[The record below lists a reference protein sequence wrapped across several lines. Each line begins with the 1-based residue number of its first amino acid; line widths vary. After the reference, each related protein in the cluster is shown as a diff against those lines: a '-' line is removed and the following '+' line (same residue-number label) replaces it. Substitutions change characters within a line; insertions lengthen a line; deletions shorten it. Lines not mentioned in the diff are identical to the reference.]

1 MAAYGTG
8 SGSGGL
14 NPMATIEILS
24 GDFERETTRIRYS
37 GAGRAFVRLKS
48 VDGPVEDLFLES
60 EVVGAAE
67 VVDSTRAARPLRAGE
82 RDKRLFVV
90 LLRGGRKFAA
100 RGDHDAFLQFEDA
113 ALPADRR
120 RERQMDAAALRAD
133 AGAVVGMT
141 RLGAWFGTTVIG
153 RLLPGGR

>member
-1 MAAYGTG
+1 
-8 SGSGGL
+8 
-14 NPMATIEILS
+14 MATIEILS

-37 GAGRAFVRLKS
+37 EAGRAFVRLKS

-67 VVDSTRAARPLRAGE
+67 VADARNVRAARSGE
-82 RDKRLFVV
+82 RDRHLFVV

-113 ALPADRR
+113 ALPAERR
-120 RERQMDAAALRAD
+120 RGRQVDAAALRAEV
-133 AGAVVGMT
+133 AGMA
-141 RLGAWFGTTVIG
+141 RFGAWFGTTVFG

>member
-1 MAAYGTG
+1 
-8 SGSGGL
+8 
-14 NPMATIEILS
+14 MATIEILS

-37 GAGRAFVRLKS
+37 EAGRAFVRLKS

-67 VVDSTRAARPLRAGE
+67 VADARNARTTRSGE
-82 RDKRLFVV
+82 RERHLFVV

-113 ALPADRR
+113 ALPAERR
-120 RERQMDAAALRAD
+120 RGRQVDAAALRAD
-133 AGAVVGMT
+133 VAGMA
-141 RLGAWFGTTVIG
+141 RFGAWFGATVFG

>member
-1 MAAYGTG
+1 
-8 SGSGGL
+8 
-14 NPMATIEILS
+14 MATIEILS

-37 GAGRAFVRLKS
+37 EAGRAFVRLKS

-67 VVDSTRAARPLRAGE
+67 VADAGNAPRTGRTGE
-82 RDKRLFVV
+82 RDRHLFVV

-113 ALPADRR
+113 SRPAEHRR
-120 RERQMDAAALRAD
+120 GRHVDASTLRAD
-133 AGAVVGMT
+133 VAGVA
-141 RLGAWFGTTVIG
+141 RLGAWFGTTVFG

>member
-1 MAAYGTG
+1 
-8 SGSGGL
+8 
-14 NPMATIEILS
+14 MATIEILS

-37 GAGRAFVRLKS
+37 EAGRAFVRLKS

-67 VVDSTRAARPLRAGE
+67 VADAGNARAARSGE
-82 RDKRLFVV
+82 RDRRLFVV

-120 RERQMDAAALRAD
+120 RERQADGAALRVD
-133 AGAVVGMT
+133 AGTT
-141 RLGAWFGTTVIG
+141 RLGAWFGTTVFG